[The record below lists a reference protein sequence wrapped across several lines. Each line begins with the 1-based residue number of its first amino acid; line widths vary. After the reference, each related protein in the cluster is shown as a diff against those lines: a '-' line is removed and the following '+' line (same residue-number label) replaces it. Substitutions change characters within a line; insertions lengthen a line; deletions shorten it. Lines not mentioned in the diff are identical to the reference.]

1 MNGTNWYFPLAHMVW
16 GPGGFMNGI
25 GNFDKAGIKAIDFA
39 GGTVVHMSSG
49 WSALVLALILGKL
62 SGFGAKAFKG
72 GTISWWVFHNYVLV
86 LHRANWPDNHSDLLQ
101 QRQYNV
107 NSRLPAGRS

>member
-1 MNGTNWYFPLAHMVW
+1 MVW

-49 WSALVLALILGKL
+49 WSALVLALILGKR
-62 SGFGAKAFKG
+62 SGFGAKAF
-72 GTISWWVFHNYVLV
+72 TPHSMVLTGIC
-86 LHRANWPDNHSDLLQ
+86 LL
-101 QRQYNV
+101 YT
-107 NSRLPAGRS
+107 SRCV